1 MINSPGRVTVKLQA
15 WEGSGCLELIP
26 TRLWWELGWSSF
38 IHSFIKKKKKKPIC
52 FLSTKCK
59 ALAGS
64 SQSKECW

>member
-38 IHSFIKKKKKKPIC
+38 IHSLKKEQQQQKKTHL
-52 FLSTKCK
+52 FL
-59 ALAGS
+59 
-64 SQSKECW
+64 EH